1 MKDQTKQAPEE
12 HQAGAQN
19 TPGPRAFATEIS
31 RLGES
36 GTRLAPAGLK
46 GSRLGLPGD
55 TRSGLGGGCSC
66 PPVTATS
73 DTWVTLSK

>member
-36 GTRLAPAGLK
+36 GTRLAPAGLE

-55 TRSGLGGGCSC
+55 THSGLGGGCSC